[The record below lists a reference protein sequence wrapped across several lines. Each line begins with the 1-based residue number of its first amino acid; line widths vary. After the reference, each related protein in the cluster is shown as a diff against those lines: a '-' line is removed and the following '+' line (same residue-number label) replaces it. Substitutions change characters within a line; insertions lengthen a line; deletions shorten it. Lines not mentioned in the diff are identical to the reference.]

1 MAVLELSEVTAGY
14 GPIDVLHNISF
25 VVADREIVTILGTN
39 GSGKSTA
46 LKTVMG
52 LTRLRQG
59 KIRFKDRE
67 ITTLPAHNRAA
78 IGMGYV
84 PQTQNVFGELSVVDN
99 LRMGSFLRSKNFE
112 SRASK
117 IFDLFPILSDLR
129 EKKAAQ
135 LSGGERRMLAIG
147 LTLLLEPK
155 ILLIDEPSSDLA
167 PAAVEQVYEIISN
180 IYRQLGISILLVE
193 QNVAKAMQIA
203 DRVCVLVRGKE
214 AMNAPTAEV
223 DAQKLRQL
231 FLEEKHD
238 E

>member
-14 GPIDVLHNISF
+14 GPIDVLRDISIA
-25 VVADREIVTILGTN
+25 VEDRQIVTILGTN

-46 LKTVMG
+46 LKTAMG
-52 LTRLRQG
+52 LTRVRKG
-59 KIRFKDRE
+59 RIRFMDRE
-67 ITTLPAHNRAA
+67 INSLSAHGRAA

-84 PQTQNVFGELSVVDN
+84 PQTQNVFGELSVLDN
-99 LRMGSFLRSKNFE
+99 LRMGSFLRPKGFE
-112 SRASK
+112 SRAGR
-117 IFDLFPILSDLR
+117 IFDLFPLLAELR
-129 EKKAAQ
+129 DKKAAQ

-180 IYRQLGISILLVE
+180 IYSRLGISILLVE

-203 DRVCVLVRGKE
+203 DRVYVLVRGKD
-214 AMNAPTAEV
+214 ALNAPTTEV
-223 DAQKLRQL
+223 DARKLREL
-231 FLEEKHD
+231 FLEQKT
-238 E
+238 